1 MLWHLKFRRSSPRSF
16 SSSITQ
22 YSVAQQGEQLT
33 IRRRIVLHRKVS
45 IMLLVNVRDGVSVYE
60 LTQQTALIPLDAVP
74 FSLPSMII
82 ALAIAVS

>member
-1 MLWHLKFRRSSPRSF
+1 
-16 SSSITQ
+16 
-22 YSVAQQGEQLT
+22 
-33 IRRRIVLHRKVS
+33 
-45 IMLLVNVRDGVSVYE
+45 MLLVNVRDGVSVYE